1 MLDLKLIEK
10 KKNRVIYNY
19 YPENEKIFGTIE
31 IRIDDLEVIQAN
43 RSDYDKDTSTYL
55 GHAIYRVSEN
65 IKNNE
70 YPETQLVA
78 WY

>member
-1 MLDLKLIEK
+1 M
-10 KKNRVIYNY
+10 
-19 YPENEKIFGTIE
+19 
-31 IRIDDLEVIQAN
+31 EVIQAN